1 MVQNKTTNRQ
11 PDQPSWP
18 IWQAHSMCCSHSS
31 FFVHTSNSRTLPRN
45 LVPANASIAD
55 CTSSA
60 DGNVAMP
67 DPLGQICA
75 YLHSPPFWRSSF
87 NLPSASILSSRSS
100 MVGKFPIHMRFSGF
114 SLQPPRRPLPP
125 PQPLPPPPPP
135 SKLCKT
141 CMIPPPLPFPLPF

>member
-1 MVQNKTTNRQ
+1 MSRLYRK
-11 PDQPSWP
+11 
-18 IWQAHSMCCSHSS
+18 HSREE
-31 FFVHTSNSRTLPRN
+31 VHTSNSRTLPRN
-45 LVPANASIAD
+45 LVPANESIAD
-55 CTSSA
+55 CTSSS

-67 DPLGQICA
+67 DPFGQICA

-125 PQPLPPPPPP
+125 PPPHPLPPPPPNI
-135 SKLCKT
+135 LIMT
-141 CMIPPPLPFPLPF
+141 CIMSLFPLPF